1 MTFRKKI
8 YIIFIILAIL
18 ELLKRTSFSVS
29 LTTYISTICLYYLL
43 FILFSYIKSNI
54 DYIKYNYNGIA
65 WIIIFSVFNII
76 MIIRSLMNS
85 DSYWTYKEILV
96 NTGPTLFIYLFI
108 FLTKE
113 INLFKN
119 ILRFIL
125 RYYLIASSLF
135 IYNSTIANT
144 GRIMCNTIPLI
155 YYFSKK
161 YKWIIIIFVIYSLT
175 ISFEA
180 RAWVLRA
187 VFGLCIGLYY
197 LFSRK
202 YHQKFIHIYK
212 PIFFLLLF
220 LSLTFS
226 YLGYKGVFNVF
237 NMKDY
242 LESYNIRKENTVDTR
257 SFLYVLVQN
266 KLEKDDSVING
277 VGIGVSYWDEFQA
290 DTGIYEI
297 DTMGRTSTESGLL
310 NMYLWGGLLGAFL
323 FSMLFWTSAYYGI
336 FKSRNNICKLIG
348 LYIMFRWVIS
358 FVDEPNT
365 WVCSNIMMYLFMGFC
380 LNKRIRNMND
390 FNLKEYFKI

>member
-65 WIIIFSVFNII
+65 WIIIFSAFNII

-96 NTGPTLFIYLFI
+96 DTGPTLFIYLFI

-180 RAWVLRA
+180 RAWVLRT